1 MDAALKIG
9 SARGCNSEVLS
20 ELFPAAEAGLIEELA
35 RREDQAAPPPQQ
47 STAVD
52 MPAAMPDARTPLA
65 TLGGAPMPLVF
76 AVFCAVY
83 VGMALGRW
91 PGLRIDRTGIAIL
104 GALVLYA
111 SGTVDGKE
119 ALQAI
124 DFPTLIVLFGLMML
138 SAQYAV
144 CGFYDWCSAR
154 IAATRAT
161 PVTILGLT
169 VLVAGILSAVLA
181 NDVIVFAMTPMLIKG
196 LLRRGLDPRP
206 YLIALAGASN
216 AGSASTVIG
225 NPQNILIGQVGRL
238 DFWEFLAACGPAAAF
253 GLIAVF
259 AVVGFVWR
267 RQLHRPVAVDPEPIE
282 VPPIDRLGVGK
293 AALATIALLAMFTTP
308 LPQVT
313 GVLIIAAVLL
323 VSRRLATREILSL
336 VDWHLLVLFAGL
348 FVITAA
354 FAQAGLAAGT
364 LAALTAL
371 GIDPRS
377 LPALASLTLAGSNTI
392 GNVPTVVLLLAV
404 LEDLPPDT
412 LYALAA
418 LSTLAGNLLIVG
430 SLANIIVVERASQSG
445 VVLGFG
451 EHARCGVPMT
461 VLSFAA
467 AAAWFAWR
475 S

>member
-1 MDAALKIG
+1 
-9 SARGCNSEVLS
+9 
-20 ELFPAAEAGLIEELA
+20 
-35 RREDQAAPPPQQ
+35 
-47 STAVD
+47 
-52 MPAAMPDARTPLA
+52 
-65 TLGGAPMPLVF
+65 MPLVLT
-76 AVFCAVY
+76 VFLAVY

-104 GALVLYA
+104 GAVVLYA
-111 SGTVDGKE
+111 AGAIDGRQ

-138 SAQYAV
+138 SAQYAA

-154 IAATRAT
+154 IAAARAS
-161 PVTILGLT
+161 PVAILGLT
-169 VLVAGILSAVLA
+169 VLVAGVLSAILA
-181 NDVIVFAMTPMLIKG
+181 NDVVVFAMTPMLIKG
-196 LLRRGLDPRP
+196 LQRRGLDPRP

-216 AGSASTVIG
+216 AGSAATVIG
-225 NPQNILIGQVGRL
+225 NPQNILIGQLGRL
-238 DFWEFLAACGPAAAF
+238 DFWTFLAACGPPAAF
-253 GLIAVF
+253 GLVTVF
-259 AVVGFVWR
+259 AVVAIVWR
-267 RQLHRPVAVDPEPIE
+267 RHLGAAADRQVEIE
-282 VPPIDRLGVGK
+282 VPPVDRLGIGK

-323 VSRRLATREILSL
+323 VSRRLATREILGL

-348 FVITAA
+348 FVVTAA
-354 FAQAGLAAGT
+354 FAEAGLAAGT
-364 LAALTAL
+364 LAALTAA
-371 GIDPRS
+371 GIDPQG
-377 LPALASLTLAGSNTI
+377 LPALASLTLVGSNTI

-404 LEDLPPDT
+404 LKDLPSES

-430 SLANIIVVERASQSG
+430 SLANIIMVERASQCG
-445 VVLGFG
+445 VALGFG
-451 EHARCGVPMT
+451 EHARCGIPMT

-467 AAAWFAWR
+467 AAAWFALR